1 MRDGLIVGL
10 LMWMASPALAN
21 EAKGERWQTLWE
33 KQAAQTATWEGAA
46 YEQRLIASHNAFWP
60 SLYAKCS
67 AAAIEGGIDEFN
79 AVAVIDAEGKV
90 IEFVISSNNQELNC
104 FSKEMVGRKYPAPP
118 VAPFHEGFTITLT
131 KH

>member
-21 EAKGERWQTLWE
+21 EAKGERWQMLWE
-33 KQAAQTATWEGAA
+33 KQAKQTATWEGAA

-67 AAAIEGGIDEFN
+67 GAAMEAGVEEFN

-90 IEFVISSNNQELNC
+90 IEFVIFSNNQALKC
-104 FSKEMVGRKYPAPP
+104 FSWEMVGRRYPAPP

-131 KH
+131 KR